1 MTIDL
6 TGHSASAIAADLR
19 ERIERGE
26 LSPGTL
32 LPSVRA
38 VAADL
43 GVNRNTVVAAYRQLA
58 QAGLVEARGRGG
70 TRVTDRTA
78 VAQEGFAPDTVLRDV
93 GTGNPDPALIPDPTA
108 ALARST
114 RPVLYGEPVIDPGLE
129 GWAREWMADQLD
141 HADLRITVTSGAS
154 DAIERLLAQALQR
167 DDAVALED
175 PCFLSAL
182 HAVRTGG
189 YRAVPVPVDAQGM
202 TVAGLRAALEAGVR
216 AVICTPRAH
225 NPTGASLTAG
235 RAAALREVL
244 AAYPYVLV
252 IEDDHFSLLSRAPL
266 HSVIGSA
273 QRRWARIRS
282 MSKFLG
288 PDTCLAVTA
297 SDPDTADG
305 LALRLTPGTTWVSHI
320 LQRMTLALVTDG
332 AVRADIERAAVHYA
346 ERNAAFARA
355 LTERGLPVEPGD
367 GLNLWVPL
375 PVPAATVRE
384 ELMRRGW
391 LVREGDSFFLSAVP
405 AGAFLRLTVH
415 DLDAAEALALADD
428 IAGAAGTRHRGARSG
443 RIDA

>member
-1 MTIDL
+1 MTIDI
-6 TGHSASAIAADLR
+6 TGRSASEIATDLR

-26 LSPGTL
+26 LAPGTL
-32 LPSVRA
+32 LPSVRT

-70 TRVTDRTA
+70 TRVADRTT
-78 VAQEGFAPDTVLRDV
+78 VAQEGYAPDTVLRDV
-93 GTGNPDPALIPDPTA
+93 GTGNPDPVLIPDPTS
-108 ALARST
+108 ALVRST

-129 GWAREWMADQLD
+129 AWARDWMADQLAHD
-141 HADLRITVTSGAS
+141 DLRITVTSGAS

-182 HAVRTGG
+182 HTVRTGG
-189 YRAVPVPVDAQGM
+189 YRAIPVEVDADGM
-202 TVAGLRAALEAGVR
+202 TVEGLRAALDAGVR
-216 AVICTPRAH
+216 AVIVTPRAH
-225 NPTGASLTAG
+225 NPTGASLSAE
-235 RAAALREVL
+235 RAAALRDVL
-244 AAYPYVLV
+244 TAHPYVLV

-266 HSVIGSA
+266 HSVIGSG

-305 LALRLTPGTTWVSHI
+305 LAVRLTPGTTWVSHI
-320 LQRMTLALVTDG
+320 LQRMTHALVTDD

-346 ERNAAFARA
+346 DRNAAFARA
-355 LTERGLPVEPGD
+355 LTERGLPVAPGD

-375 PVPAATVRE
+375 PVPAATVRND
-384 ELMRRGW
+384 LMRRGW
-391 LVREGDSFFLSAVP
+391 LVREGDPFFLSSGP
-405 AGAFLRLTVH
+405 SGSFLRLTVH
-415 DLDAAEALALADD
+415 DLDDAAARTLADD
-428 IAGAAGTRHRGARSG
+428 IAAAAGTRRPAARGG

>member
-1 MTIDL
+1 MTIDI
-6 TGHSASAIAADLR
+6 TGRSASEIATDLR

-26 LSPGTL
+26 LAPGTL
-32 LPSVRA
+32 LPSVRT

-70 TRVTDRTA
+70 TRVADRTT
-78 VAQEGFAPDTVLRDV
+78 VAQEGYAPDTVLRDV
-93 GTGNPDPALIPDPTA
+93 GTGNPDPALIPDPTS
-108 ALARST
+108 ALVRST

-129 GWAREWMADQLD
+129 AWARDWMADQLAHD
-141 HADLRITVTSGAS
+141 DLRITVTSGAS

-182 HAVRTGG
+182 HTVRTGG
-189 YRAVPVPVDAQGM
+189 YRAIPVEVDADGM
-202 TVAGLRAALEAGVR
+202 TVEGLRAALDAGVR
-216 AVICTPRAH
+216 AVIVTPRAH
-225 NPTGASLTAG
+225 NPTGASLSAE
-235 RAAALREVL
+235 RAAALRDVL
-244 AAYPYVLV
+244 AAHPYVLV

-266 HSVIGSA
+266 HSVIGSG

-305 LALRLTPGTTWVSHI
+305 LAVRLTPGTTWVSHI
-320 LQRMTLALVTDG
+320 LQRMTHALVTDD

-346 ERNAAFARA
+346 DRNAAFARA
-355 LTERGLPVEPGD
+355 LTERGLPVAPGD

-375 PVPAATVRE
+375 PVPAATVRND
-384 ELMRRGW
+384 LMRRGW
-391 LVREGDSFFLSAVP
+391 LVREGDPFFLSSGP
-405 AGAFLRLTVH
+405 SGSFLRLTVH
-415 DLDAAEALALADD
+415 DLDDTAARTLADD
-428 IAGAAGTRHRGARSG
+428 IAAAAGTRRPAARGG

>member
-1 MTIDL
+1 MTIDI
-6 TGHSASAIAADLR
+6 TGRSASEIATDLR

-26 LSPGTL
+26 LAPGTL
-32 LPSVRA
+32 LPSVRT

-70 TRVTDRTA
+70 TRVADRTT
-78 VAQEGFAPDTVLRDV
+78 VAQEGYAPDTVLRDI
-93 GTGNPDPALIPDPTA
+93 GTGNPDPALIPDPTS
-108 ALARST
+108 ALVRST

-129 GWAREWMADQLD
+129 AWARDWMADQLAHD
-141 HADLRITVTSGAS
+141 DLRITVTSGAS

-182 HAVRTGG
+182 HTVRTGG
-189 YRAVPVPVDAQGM
+189 YRPIPVEVDADGM
-202 TVAGLRAALEAGVR
+202 TVEGLRAALDAGVR
-216 AVICTPRAH
+216 AVIVTPRAH
-225 NPTGASLTAG
+225 NPTGASLSAE
-235 RAAALREVL
+235 RAAALRDVL
-244 AAYPYVLV
+244 AAHPYVLV

-266 HSVIGSA
+266 HSVIGSG

-305 LALRLTPGTTWVSHI
+305 LAVRLTPGTTWVSHI
-320 LQRMTLALVTDG
+320 LQRMTHALVTDD

-346 ERNAAFARA
+346 DRNAAFARA
-355 LTERGLPVEPGD
+355 LTERGLPVAPGD

-375 PVPAATVRE
+375 PVPAATVRND
-384 ELMRRGW
+384 LMRRGW
-391 LVREGDSFFLSAVP
+391 LVREGDPFFLSSGP
-405 AGAFLRLTVH
+405 SGSFLRLTVH
-415 DLDAAEALALADD
+415 DLDDTAARTLADD
-428 IAGAAGTRHRGARSG
+428 IAAAAGTRRPAARGG

>member
-1 MTIDL
+1 MTIDI
-6 TGHSASAIAADLR
+6 TGRSASEIATDLR

-26 LSPGTL
+26 LAPGTL
-32 LPSVRA
+32 LPSVRT

-70 TRVTDRTA
+70 TRVADRTT
-78 VAQEGFAPDTVLRDV
+78 VAQEGYAPDTVLRDV
-93 GTGNPDPALIPDPTA
+93 GTGNPDPALIPDPTS
-108 ALARST
+108 ALVRST

-129 GWAREWMADQLD
+129 AWARDWMADQLAHD
-141 HADLRITVTSGAS
+141 DLRITVTSGAS

-182 HAVRTGG
+182 HTVRTGG
-189 YRAVPVPVDAQGM
+189 YRAIPVEVDTDGM
-202 TVAGLRAALEAGVR
+202 TVEGLRAALDAGVR
-216 AVICTPRAH
+216 AVIVTPRAH
-225 NPTGASLTAG
+225 NPTGASLSAE
-235 RAAALREVL
+235 RAAALRDVL
-244 AAYPYVLV
+244 AAHPYVLV

-266 HSVIGSA
+266 HSVIGSG

-305 LALRLTPGTTWVSHI
+305 LAVRLTPGTTWVSHI
-320 LQRMTLALVTDG
+320 LQRMTHALVTDD

-346 ERNAAFARA
+346 DRNAAFARA
-355 LTERGLPVEPGD
+355 LSERGLPVAPGD

-375 PVPAATVRE
+375 PVPAATVRND
-384 ELMRRGW
+384 LMRRGW
-391 LVREGDSFFLSAVP
+391 LVREGDPFFLSS
-405 AGAFLRLTVH
+405 GTSGSFLRLTVH
-415 DLDAAEALALADD
+415 DLDDTAARTLADD
-428 IAGAAGTRHRGARSG
+428 IAAAAGTRRPAARGG

>member
-1 MTIDL
+1 MTIDI
-6 TGHSASAIAADLR
+6 TGRSASEIATDLR
-19 ERIERGE
+19 ERVERGE
-26 LSPGTL
+26 LAPGTL
-32 LPSVRA
+32 LPSVRT

-70 TRVTDRTA
+70 TRVADRTT
-78 VAQEGFAPDTVLRDV
+78 VAQEGYAPDTVLRDV
-93 GTGNPDPALIPDPTA
+93 GTGNPDPALIPDPTS
-108 ALARST
+108 ALVRST

-129 GWAREWMADQLD
+129 AWARDWMADQLAHD
-141 HADLRITVTSGAS
+141 DLRITVTSGAS

-182 HAVRTGG
+182 HTVRTGG
-189 YRAVPVPVDAQGM
+189 YRAIPVEVDTEGM
-202 TVAGLRAALEAGVR
+202 TVEGLRAALDAGVR
-216 AVICTPRAH
+216 AVIVTPRAH
-225 NPTGASLTAG
+225 NPTGASLSAE
-235 RAAALREVL
+235 RAAALRDVL
-244 AAYPYVLV
+244 AAHPYVLV

-266 HSVIGSA
+266 HSVIGSG

-305 LALRLTPGTTWVSHI
+305 LAVRLTPGTTWVSHI
-320 LQRMTLALVTDG
+320 LQRMTHALVTDD

-346 ERNAAFARA
+346 DRNAEFARA
-355 LTERGLPVEPGD
+355 LTERGLPVAPGD

-375 PVPAATVRE
+375 PVPAATVRND
-384 ELMRRGW
+384 LMRRGW
-391 LVREGDSFFLSAVP
+391 LVREGDPFFLSSGP
-405 AGAFLRLTVH
+405 SGSFLRLTVH
-415 DLDAAEALALADD
+415 DLDDTAARTLADD
-428 IAGAAGTRHRGARSG
+428 IAAAAGTRRPAARGG